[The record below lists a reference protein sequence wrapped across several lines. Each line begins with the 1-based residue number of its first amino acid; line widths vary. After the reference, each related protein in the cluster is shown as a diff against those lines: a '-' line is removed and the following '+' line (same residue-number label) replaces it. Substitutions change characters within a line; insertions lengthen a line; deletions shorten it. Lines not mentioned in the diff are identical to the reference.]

1 MRWIWRLLKSLLA
14 LAVLVAIALPTAIWV
29 ADPTVLRN
37 LVFGQPLDEPASV
50 HLAKPQERVAGA
62 TELGFI
68 PADEPITLAT
78 QSLADAETLATKT
91 RSVALLV
98 WHRGAL
104 RYEKYWPP
112 FGATTR
118 TNPNSMH
125 KTVLALAIGAAVTD
139 GVIPALDSKA
149 SRWLTEWQNDA
160 RRDITVEELLRMH
173 SGIELPR
180 FGTWK
185 ATKLLLGSNLP
196 GAVLSLGYARA
207 PGTYFEY
214 NNASSQLL
222 LILLER
228 ATGQRY
234 ADYLSTRLWQPL
246 GAAEAALWM
255 DREQGMPR
263 GFCCLFASARDWLRV
278 GLLLAADG
286 KVGERQLVAS
296 EWVRAMKTPSATNPN
311 FGMHLWLGS
320 PSQKERK
327 YNDYSVKAF
336 HSEKFLADDIYY
348 IDGFGGQ
355 RVYVIPS
362 RELIVVRTGV
372 SQLDWDDA
380 PLINT
385 IIRAADQGGGTP

>member
-1 MRWIWRLLKSLLA
+1 MRWIWGLLKSLLA
-14 LAVLVAIALPTAIWV
+14 LVVLVAIVLPTVIWI

-37 LVFGQPLDEPASV
+37 LMFGQPLDEPASV
-50 HLAKPQERVAGA
+50 HLAKPQTRVAGA
-62 TELGFI
+62 AQVGDI
-68 PADEPITLAT
+68 PTGESTTLAAKR
-78 QSLADAETLATKT
+78 LAAAEALASKT
-91 RSVALLV
+91 SSVALLV

-112 FGATTR
+112 FDVTTR

-125 KTVLALAIGAAVTD
+125 KAVLALAIGAAVTD
-139 GVIPALDSKA
+139 GVIPSLDSKA
-149 SRWLTEWQNDA
+149 SRWLTEWQGDA
-160 RRDITVEELLRMH
+160 RRDVTVEDLLRMH

-185 ATKLLLGSNLP
+185 ATKLLLGSDLP
-196 GAVLSLGYARA
+196 GAVLSLGYSRA

-222 LILLER
+222 LLLVER

-234 ADYLSTRLWQPL
+234 ADYLASRLWQPL

-255 DREQGMPR
+255 DREGGVPR

-286 KVGERQLVAS
+286 KVGERQLIAS
-296 EWVRAMKTPSATNPN
+296 EWVQAMKTPSSTNPN

-320 PSQKERK
+320 PPTKERK

-355 RVYVIPS
+355 RVYVVPS
-362 RELIVVRTGV
+362 RDLIVVRTGV

-385 IIRAADQGGGTP
+385 IIRAADEGASS

>member
-1 MRWIWRLLKSLLA
+1 MRWMGRLLKALLA
-14 LAVLVAIALPTAIWV
+14 LAVLVAIVVPSAIWI
-29 ADPTVLRN
+29 ADPAVLRN
-37 LVFGQPLDEPASV
+37 LVLGQPLDEPASV
-50 HLAKPQERVAGA
+50 HLAKPQERVVGA
-62 TELGFI
+62 AEHGFI
-68 PADEPITLAT
+68 PTDEPTTLAIK
-78 QSLADAETLATKT
+78 SLTDAETLATKT

-104 RYEKYWPP
+104 RYEKYWSP
-112 FGATTR
+112 FDANTR

-139 GVIPALDSKA
+139 GVIPSLDSKA
-149 SRWLTEWQNDA
+149 SRWLTEWQSDA
-160 RRDITVEELLRMH
+160 RRDITIEDLLRMH

-222 LILLER
+222 LTLLER
-228 ATGQRY
+228 ATGQGY

-263 GFCCLFASARDWLRV
+263 GFCCFFASARDWLRV

-296 EWVRAMKTPSATNPN
+296 EWVQAMKTPSVTNPN

-320 PSQKERK
+320 PSEKERK

-355 RVYVIPS
+355 RVYVVPS

-385 IIRAADQGGGTP
+385 IIRAADQGGRP

>member
-14 LAVLVAIALPTAIWV
+14 LVVLVAIVLPTVIWI

-37 LVFGQPLDEPASV
+37 LMFGQPLDEPASV
-50 HLAKPQERVAGA
+50 HLAKPQTRVAGA
-62 TELGFI
+62 AQVGDI
-68 PADEPITLAT
+68 PTGESTTLAAKR
-78 QSLADAETLATKT
+78 LAAAEALASKT
-91 RSVALLV
+91 SSVALLV

-112 FGATTR
+112 FDATTR

-125 KTVLALAIGAAVTD
+125 KAVLALAIGAAVTD
-139 GVIPALDSKA
+139 GVIPSLDSKA
-149 SRWLTEWQNDA
+149 SRWLTEWQGDA
-160 RRDITVEELLRMH
+160 RRDVTVEDLLRMH

-185 ATKLLLGSNLP
+185 ATKLLLGSDLP
-196 GAVLSLGYARA
+196 GAVLSLGYSRA

-222 LILLER
+222 LLLVER

-234 ADYLSTRLWQPL
+234 ADYLASRLWQPL

-255 DREQGMPR
+255 DREGGVPR
-263 GFCCLFASARDWLRV
+263 GFCCLLASARDWLRV

-286 KVGERQLVAS
+286 KVGERQLITS
-296 EWVRAMKTPSATNPN
+296 EWVQAMKTPSSTNPN

-320 PSQKERK
+320 PPTKERK

-355 RVYVIPS
+355 RVYVVPS
-362 RELIVVRTGV
+362 RDLIVVRTGI

-380 PLINT
+380 PLINM
-385 IIRAADQGGGTP
+385 IIRAADEGVSS

>member
-1 MRWIWRLLKSLLA
+1 MRWIARLLKALLA
-14 LAVLVAIALPTAIWV
+14 LAVLVAIVVPSAIWI
-29 ADPTVLRN
+29 ADPAVLRN
-37 LVFGQPLDEPASV
+37 LVLGQPLDEPASV

-62 TELGFI
+62 ADLGFI
-68 PADEPITLAT
+68 PTDEPTTLAT
-78 QSLADAETLATKT
+78 QSLVEAESLATKT
-91 RSVALLV
+91 SSVALLV

-112 FGATTR
+112 FNASTR

-139 GVIPALDSKA
+139 GVIPALNSKA

-160 RRDITVEELLRMH
+160 RRDITVEDLLRMQ

-196 GAVLSLGYARA
+196 DSGMSLGYARA

-246 GAAEAALWM
+246 GNAEAGLWM

-286 KVGERQLVAS
+286 KVAPKPQ
-296 EWVRAMKTPSATNPN
+296 NP
-311 FGMHLWLGS
+311 
-320 PSQKERK
+320 
-327 YNDYSVKAF
+327 
-336 HSEKFLADDIYY
+336 DI
-348 IDGFGGQ
+348 
-355 RVYVIPS
+355 R
-362 RELIVVRTGV
+362 
-372 SQLDWDDA
+372 
-380 PLINT
+380 
-385 IIRAADQGGGTP
+385 

>member
-1 MRWIWRLLKSLLA
+1 MRWIWRLLKGSLA
-14 LAVLVAIALPTAIWV
+14 LVLLVVILVPTVIWI
-29 ADPTVLRN
+29 ADPAVLRN

-50 HLAKPQERVAGA
+50 HLSKPQARVRGASQVGDIPTGTATTLAAKPLVAA
-62 TELGFI
+62 E
-68 PADEPITLAT
+68 ALA
-78 QSLADAETLATKT
+78 SKT
-91 RSVALLV
+91 STVALLV

-112 FGATTR
+112 FDATTR

-139 GVIPALDSKA
+139 GVIPSRDSKA
-149 SRWLTEWQNDA
+149 SRWLTEWQGDA
-160 RRDITVEELLRMH
+160 RRDVTVEDLLRMH
-173 SGIELPR
+173 SGVELPR

-185 ATKLLLGSNLP
+185 ATKLLLGSDLP
-196 GAVLSLGYARA
+196 GAVLSLGYSRA

-222 LILLER
+222 LLLLER

-234 ADYLSTRLWQPL
+234 ADYLSSRLWQPL
-246 GAAEAALWM
+246 GAAEAGLWM
-255 DREQGMPR
+255 DREGGVPR

-296 EWVRAMKTPSATNPN
+296 EWVQAMKTPSSTNPN
-311 FGMHLWLGS
+311 FGMHLWLSS
-320 PSQKERK
+320 PPGTQRK

-355 RVYVIPS
+355 RVYIVPS

-372 SQLDWDDA
+372 SQLDWDDG

-385 IIRAADQGGGTP
+385 IIRAADEGASS

>member
-1 MRWIWRLLKSLLA
+1 MRWIWRLLKGSLA
-14 LAVLVAIALPTAIWV
+14 LVLLVVIVVPTAIWI

-50 HLAKPQERVAGA
+50 HLSKPQARVRGASQVGDIPTGAATTLAAKPLVAA
-62 TELGFI
+62 E
-68 PADEPITLAT
+68 ALA
-78 QSLADAETLATKT
+78 SKT
-91 RSVALLV
+91 STVALLV

-112 FGATTR
+112 FDATTR

-139 GVIPALDSKA
+139 GVIPSRDSKA
-149 SRWLTEWQNDA
+149 SRWLTEWQGDA
-160 RRDITVEELLRMH
+160 RRDVTVEDLLRMH
-173 SGIELPR
+173 SGVELPR

-185 ATKLLLGSNLP
+185 ATKLLLGSDLP
-196 GAVLSLGYARA
+196 GAVLSLGDSRA

-222 LILLER
+222 LLLLER

-234 ADYLSTRLWQPL
+234 ADYLSSRLWQPL
-246 GAAEAALWM
+246 GAAEAGLWM
-255 DREQGMPR
+255 DREGGVPR

-296 EWVRAMKTPSATNPN
+296 EWVQAMKTPSSTNPN

-320 PSQKERK
+320 PPGTQRK

-355 RVYVIPS
+355 RVYIVPS

-372 SQLDWDDA
+372 SQLDWDDG

-385 IIRAADQGGGTP
+385 IIRAADEGASS

>member
-14 LAVLVAIALPTAIWV
+14 LVVLVAIVLPTVIWI

-37 LVFGQPLDEPASV
+37 LMFGQPLDEPASV
-50 HLAKPQERVAGA
+50 HLAKPQTRVAGA
-62 TELGFI
+62 AQVGDI
-68 PADEPITLAT
+68 PTGESTTLAAKR
-78 QSLADAETLATKT
+78 LAAAEALASKT
-91 RSVALLV
+91 SSVALLV

-112 FGATTR
+112 FDVTTR

-125 KTVLALAIGAAVTD
+125 KAVLALAIGAAVTD
-139 GVIPALDSKA
+139 GVIPSLDSKA
-149 SRWLTEWQNDA
+149 SRWLTEWQGDA
-160 RRDITVEELLRMH
+160 RRDVTVEDLLRMH

-185 ATKLLLGSNLP
+185 ATKLLLGSDLP
-196 GAVLSLGYARA
+196 GAVLSLGYSRA

-222 LILLER
+222 LLLVER

-234 ADYLSTRLWQPL
+234 ADYLASRLWQPL

-255 DREQGMPR
+255 DREGGVPR

-286 KVGERQLVAS
+286 KVGERQLITS
-296 EWVRAMKTPSATNPN
+296 EWVQAMKTPSSTNPN

-320 PSQKERK
+320 PPQKERK

-336 HSEKFLADDIYY
+336 HSEKFLAEDIYY

-355 RVYVIPS
+355 RVYVVPS
-362 RELIVVRTGV
+362 RDLIVVRTGV

-385 IIRAADQGGGTP
+385 IIRAADEGASS

>member
-1 MRWIWRLLKSLLA
+1 MRWIWRLLKGSLA
-14 LAVLVAIALPTAIWV
+14 LVLLVVILVPTVIWI
-29 ADPTVLRN
+29 ADPAVLRN

-50 HLAKPQERVAGA
+50 HLSKPQARVRGASQVGDIPTGTATTLAAKPLVAA
-62 TELGFI
+62 E
-68 PADEPITLAT
+68 ALA
-78 QSLADAETLATKT
+78 SKT
-91 RSVALLV
+91 STVALLV

-112 FGATTR
+112 FDATTR

-139 GVIPALDSKA
+139 GVIPSRDSKA
-149 SRWLTEWQNDA
+149 SRWLTEWQGDA
-160 RRDITVEELLRMH
+160 RRDVTVEDLLRMH
-173 SGIELPR
+173 SGVELPR

-185 ATKLLLGSNLP
+185 ATKLLLGSDLP
-196 GAVLSLGYARA
+196 GAVLSLGYSRA

-222 LILLER
+222 LLLLER

-234 ADYLSTRLWQPL
+234 ADYLSSRLWQPL
-246 GAAEAALWM
+246 GAAEAGLWM
-255 DREQGMPR
+255 DREGGVPR

-296 EWVRAMKTPSATNPN
+296 EWVQAMKTPSSTNPN

-320 PSQKERK
+320 PPGTQRK

-336 HSEKFLADDIYY
+336 HSEKFLADDIYF

-355 RVYVIPS
+355 RVYIVPS

-372 SQLDWDDA
+372 SQLDWDDG

-385 IIRAADQGGGTP
+385 IIRAADEGASS

>member
-14 LAVLVAIALPTAIWV
+14 LVVLVAIVLPTVIWI

-37 LVFGQPLDEPASV
+37 LMFGQPLGEPASV
-50 HLAKPQERVAGA
+50 HLAKPQTRVAGA
-62 TELGFI
+62 AQVGDI
-68 PADEPITLAT
+68 PTGESTTLAAKR
-78 QSLADAETLATKT
+78 LAAAEALASKT
-91 RSVALLV
+91 SSVALLV

-112 FGATTR
+112 FDVTTR

-125 KTVLALAIGAAVTD
+125 KAVLALAIGAAVTD
-139 GVIPALDSKA
+139 GVIPSLDSKA
-149 SRWLTEWQNDA
+149 SRWLTEWQGDA
-160 RRDITVEELLRMH
+160 RRDVTVEDLLRMH

-185 ATKLLLGSNLP
+185 ATKLLLGSDLP
-196 GAVLSLGYARA
+196 GAVLSLGYSRA

-222 LILLER
+222 LLLVER

-234 ADYLSTRLWQPL
+234 ADYLASRLWQPL

-255 DREQGMPR
+255 DREGGVPR

-286 KVGERQLVAS
+286 KVGERQLIAS
-296 EWVRAMKTPSATNPN
+296 EWVQAMKTPSSTNPN

-320 PSQKERK
+320 PPTKERK

-336 HSEKFLADDIYY
+336 HSEKFLAEDIYY

-355 RVYVIPS
+355 RVYVVPS
-362 RELIVVRTGV
+362 RDLIVVRTGV

-385 IIRAADQGGGTP
+385 IIRAADEGASS

>member
-1 MRWIWRLLKSLLA
+1 MRWIWRVLKSLLA
-14 LAVLVAIALPTAIWV
+14 LALLVAFIGPTAIWI
-29 ADPTVLRN
+29 ADPAVLRN
-37 LVFGQPLDEPASV
+37 LAFGQPLDEPASV
-50 HLAKPQERVAGA
+50 HLAQPQARVAGA
-62 TELGFI
+62 LVPSAI
-68 PADEPITLAT
+68 PSDAPTTLA
-78 QSLADAETLATKT
+78 SKRLAEAEQLATKT
-91 RSVALLV
+91 NSVALLV

-112 FGATTR
+112 FDANTR

-139 GVIPALDSKA
+139 GVIPSLDSKA
-149 SRWLTEWQNDA
+149 SRWLTEWQGDA
-160 RRDITVEELLRMH
+160 RRDVTVEDLLRME

-185 ATKLLLGSNLP
+185 ATKLLLGSDLP

-214 NNASSQLL
+214 SNANSQLL
-222 LILLER
+222 LLLLER
-228 ATGQRY
+228 ATGQSY
-234 ADYLSTRLWQPL
+234 EDYLSARVWQPL
-246 GAAEAALWM
+246 GAADAGLWM
-255 DREQGMPR
+255 DREGGVPR
-263 GFCCLFASARDWLRV
+263 GFCCLFASTRDWLRV
-278 GLLLAADG
+278 GLLLATDG
-286 KVGERQLVAS
+286 KVGERQLIS
-296 EWVRAMKTPSATNPN
+296 SDWVQAMKTPSDTNPN

-320 PSQKERK
+320 PPQRERK

-336 HSEKFLADDIYY
+336 HSAKFLAEDIYY

-355 RVYVIPS
+355 RVYVVPS

-385 IIRAADQGGGTP
+385 IIRAADEGVSL

>member
-1 MRWIWRLLKSLLA
+1 MRWIWGLLKSLLA
-14 LAVLVAIALPTAIWV
+14 LVVLVAIVLPTVIWI

-37 LVFGQPLDEPASV
+37 LMFGQPLDEPASV
-50 HLAKPQERVAGA
+50 HLAKPQTRVAGA
-62 TELGFI
+62 AQVGDI
-68 PADEPITLAT
+68 PTGESTTLAAKR
-78 QSLADAETLATKT
+78 LAAAEALASKT
-91 RSVALLV
+91 SSVALLV

-112 FGATTR
+112 FDVTTR

-125 KTVLALAIGAAVTD
+125 KAVLALAIGAAVTD
-139 GVIPALDSKA
+139 GVIPSLDSKA
-149 SRWLTEWQNDA
+149 SRWLTEWQGDA
-160 RRDITVEELLRMH
+160 RRDVTVEDLLRMH

-185 ATKLLLGSNLP
+185 ATKLLLGSDLP
-196 GAVLSLGYARA
+196 GAVLSLGYSRA

-222 LILLER
+222 LLLVER

-234 ADYLSTRLWQPL
+234 ADYLASRLWQPL

-255 DREQGMPR
+255 DREGGVPR

-286 KVGERQLVAS
+286 KVGERQLIAS
-296 EWVRAMKTPSATNPN
+296 EWVQAMKTPSSTNPN

-320 PSQKERK
+320 PPQKERK

-336 HSEKFLADDIYY
+336 HSEKFLAEDIYY

-355 RVYVIPS
+355 RVYVVPS
-362 RELIVVRTGV
+362 RDLIVVRTGV

-380 PLINT
+380 PLINM
-385 IIRAADQGGGTP
+385 IIRAADEGVSS

>member
-1 MRWIWRLLKSLLA
+1 MRWIWGLLKSLLA
-14 LAVLVAIALPTAIWV
+14 LVVLVAIVLPTVIWI

-37 LVFGQPLDEPASV
+37 LMFGQPLDEPASV
-50 HLAKPQERVAGA
+50 HLAKPQTRVAGA
-62 TELGFI
+62 AQVGDI
-68 PADEPITLAT
+68 PTGESTTLAAKR
-78 QSLADAETLATKT
+78 LAAAEALASKT
-91 RSVALLV
+91 SSVALLV

-112 FGATTR
+112 FDVTTR

-125 KTVLALAIGAAVTD
+125 KAVLALAIGAAVTD
-139 GVIPALDSKA
+139 GVIPSLDSKA
-149 SRWLTEWQNDA
+149 SRWLTEWQGDA
-160 RRDITVEELLRMH
+160 RRDVTVEDLLRMH

-185 ATKLLLGSNLP
+185 ATKLLLGSDLP
-196 GAVLSLGYARA
+196 GAVLSLGYSRA

-222 LILLER
+222 LLLVER

-234 ADYLSTRLWQPL
+234 ADYLASRLWQPL

-255 DREQGMPR
+255 DREGGVPR

-286 KVGERQLVAS
+286 KVGERQLIAS
-296 EWVRAMKTPSATNPN
+296 EWVQAMKTPSSTNPN

-320 PSQKERK
+320 PPQKERK

-336 HSEKFLADDIYY
+336 HSEKFLAEDIYY

-355 RVYVIPS
+355 RVYVVPS
-362 RELIVVRTGV
+362 RDLIVVRTGV

-385 IIRAADQGGGTP
+385 IIRAADEGASS

>member
-1 MRWIWRLLKSLLA
+1 MRWIWGLLKSLLA
-14 LAVLVAIALPTAIWV
+14 LVVLVAIVLPTVIWI

-37 LVFGQPLDEPASV
+37 LMFGQPLDEPASV
-50 HLAKPQERVAGA
+50 HLAKPQTRVAGA
-62 TELGFI
+62 AQVGDI
-68 PADEPITLAT
+68 PTGESTTLAAKR
-78 QSLADAETLATKT
+78 LAAAEALASKT
-91 RSVALLV
+91 SSVALLV

-112 FGATTR
+112 FDVTTR

-125 KTVLALAIGAAVTD
+125 KAVLALAIGAAVTD
-139 GVIPALDSKA
+139 GVIPSLDSKA
-149 SRWLTEWQNDA
+149 SRWLTEWQGDA
-160 RRDITVEELLRMH
+160 RRDVTVEDLLRMH

-185 ATKLLLGSNLP
+185 ATKLLLGSDLP
-196 GAVLSLGYARA
+196 GAVLSLGYSRA

-222 LILLER
+222 LLLVER

-234 ADYLSTRLWQPL
+234 ADYLASRLWQPL

-255 DREQGMPR
+255 DREGGVPR

-286 KVGERQLVAS
+286 KVGERQLIAS
-296 EWVRAMKTPSATNPN
+296 EWVQAMKTPSSTNPN

-320 PSQKERK
+320 PPQKERK

-355 RVYVIPS
+355 RVYVVPS
-362 RELIVVRTGV
+362 RDLIVVRTGV

-385 IIRAADQGGGTP
+385 IIRAADEGASS

>member
-1 MRWIWRLLKSLLA
+1 MRWIWRLLKGTLA
-14 LAVLVAIALPTAIWV
+14 LALLVAIVLPTTIWI
-29 ADPTVLRN
+29 ADPSVLRN
-37 LVFGQPLDEPASV
+37 LVFGQPLDEPTRVYLSQ
-50 HLAKPQERVAGA
+50 PQARVMGA
-62 TELGFI
+62 RQVTDI
-68 PADEPITLAT
+68 PTAAPTTLAA
-78 QSLADAETLATKT
+78 QPLAAAEALATKT
-91 RSVALLV
+91 SSVALLV

-112 FGATTR
+112 FDATTR

-139 GVIPALDSKA
+139 GVIPSLNSQA
-149 SRWLTEWQNDA
+149 SRWLTEWQGDA
-160 RRDITVEELLRMH
+160 RRDVTVEDLLRMQ

-185 ATKLLLGSNLP
+185 ATRLLLGSDLP
-196 GAVLSLGYARA
+196 GAVLSLGYSRA

-222 LILLER
+222 LMLLER

-234 ADYLSTRLWQPL
+234 ADYLASRLWQPL
-246 GAAEAALWM
+246 GAAEAGLWM
-255 DREQGMPR
+255 DREGGTPR

-278 GLLLAADG
+278 GLLLEADG
-286 KVGERQLVAS
+286 RVGERQLVAS
-296 EWVRAMKTPSATNPN
+296 EWVVAMKTPSPTNPN

-320 PSQKERK
+320 PAQKERK

-336 HSEKFLADDIYY
+336 HSERFLADDIYY

-355 RVYVIPS
+355 RVYVVPS
-362 RELIVVRTGV
+362 RDLIVVRTGV
-372 SQLDWDDA
+372 SRLDWDDA
-380 PLINT
+380 PLINL
-385 IIRAADQGGGTP
+385 IIHAADEGASS

>member
-1 MRWIWRLLKSLLA
+1 MRWIWGLLKSLLA
-14 LAVLVAIALPTAIWV
+14 LVVLVAIVLPTVIWI

-37 LVFGQPLDEPASV
+37 LMFGQPLDEPASV
-50 HLAKPQERVAGA
+50 HLAKPQTRVAGA
-62 TELGFI
+62 AQVGDI
-68 PADEPITLAT
+68 PTGESTTLAAKR
-78 QSLADAETLATKT
+78 LAAAEALASKT
-91 RSVALLV
+91 SSVALLV

-112 FGATTR
+112 FDVTTR

-125 KTVLALAIGAAVTD
+125 KAVLALAIGAAVTD
-139 GVIPALDSKA
+139 GVIPSLDSKA
-149 SRWLTEWQNDA
+149 SRWLTEWQGDA
-160 RRDITVEELLRMH
+160 RRDVTVEDLLRMH

-185 ATKLLLGSNLP
+185 ATKLLLGSDLP
-196 GAVLSLGYARA
+196 GAVLSLGYSRA

-222 LILLER
+222 LLLVER

-234 ADYLSTRLWQPL
+234 ADYLASRLWQPL

-255 DREQGMPR
+255 DREGGVPR

-286 KVGERQLVAS
+286 KVGERQLIAS
-296 EWVRAMKTPSATNPN
+296 EWVQAMKTPSSTNPN

-320 PSQKERK
+320 PPTKERK

-336 HSEKFLADDIYY
+336 HSEKFLAEDIYY

-355 RVYVIPS
+355 RVYVVPS
-362 RELIVVRTGV
+362 RDLIVVRTGV

-380 PLINT
+380 PLINM
-385 IIRAADQGGGTP
+385 IIRAADEGVSS

>member
-1 MRWIWRLLKSLLA
+1 MRWIWRLLKGSLA
-14 LAVLVAIALPTAIWV
+14 LVLLVVIVVPTAIWI

-50 HLAKPQERVAGA
+50 HLSKPQARVRGASQVGDIPTGTATTLAAKPLVAA
-62 TELGFI
+62 E
-68 PADEPITLAT
+68 ALA
-78 QSLADAETLATKT
+78 SKT
-91 RSVALLV
+91 STVALLV

-112 FGATTR
+112 FDATTR

-139 GVIPALDSKA
+139 GVIPSRDSKA
-149 SRWLTEWQNDA
+149 SRWLTEWQGDA
-160 RRDITVEELLRMH
+160 RRDVTVEDLLRMH
-173 SGIELPR
+173 SGVELPR

-185 ATKLLLGSNLP
+185 ATKLLLGSDLP
-196 GAVLSLGYARA
+196 GAVLSLGYSRA

-222 LILLER
+222 LLLLER

-234 ADYLSTRLWQPL
+234 ADYLSSRLWQPL
-246 GAAEAALWM
+246 GAAEAGLWM
-255 DREQGMPR
+255 DREGGVPR

-296 EWVRAMKTPSATNPN
+296 EWVQAMKTPSSTNPN

-320 PSQKERK
+320 PPGTQRK

-355 RVYVIPS
+355 RVYIVPS

-372 SQLDWDDA
+372 SQLDWDDR

-385 IIRAADQGGGTP
+385 IIRAADEGASS

>member
-1 MRWIWRLLKSLLA
+1 MRWIWRSLKGSLA
-14 LAVLVAIALPTAIWV
+14 LVLLVVILVPTVIWI
-29 ADPTVLRN
+29 ADPAVLRN

-50 HLAKPQERVAGA
+50 HLSKPQARVRGASQVGDIPTGTATTLAAKPLVAA
-62 TELGFI
+62 E
-68 PADEPITLAT
+68 ALA
-78 QSLADAETLATKT
+78 SKT
-91 RSVALLV
+91 STVALLV

-112 FGATTR
+112 FDATTR

-139 GVIPALDSKA
+139 GVIPSRDSKA
-149 SRWLTEWQNDA
+149 SRWLTEWQGDA
-160 RRDITVEELLRMH
+160 RRDVTVEDLLRMH
-173 SGIELPR
+173 SGVELPR

-185 ATKLLLGSNLP
+185 ATKLLLGSDLP
-196 GAVLSLGYARA
+196 GAVLSLGYSRA

-222 LILLER
+222 LLLLER

-234 ADYLSTRLWQPL
+234 ADYLSSRLWQPL
-246 GAAEAALWM
+246 GAAEAGLWM
-255 DREQGMPR
+255 DREGGVPR

-296 EWVRAMKTPSATNPN
+296 EWVQAMKTPSSTNPN

-320 PSQKERK
+320 PPGTQRK

-355 RVYVIPS
+355 RVYIVPS

-372 SQLDWDDA
+372 SQLDWDDG

-385 IIRAADQGGGTP
+385 IIRAADEGASS

>member
-1 MRWIWRLLKSLLA
+1 MMRWVWRLLKSLL
-14 LAVLVAIALPTAIWV
+14 VLILLIAIIVPTTIWI

-37 LVFGQPLDEPASV
+37 LAFGQPLDEPASV
-50 HLAKPQERVAGA
+50 HLAQPQATVAGA
-62 TELGFI
+62 SVLSDIASDSPT
-68 PADEPITLAT
+68 TLAPK
-78 QSLADAETLATKT
+78 QLADAEQLASK
-91 RSVALLV
+91 SASIALLV

-112 FGATTR
+112 FDAKTR

-125 KTVLALAIGAAVTD
+125 KAVLALAIGAAVTD
-139 GVIPALDSKA
+139 GVIPSLDSKA
-149 SRWLTEWQNDA
+149 SRWLTEWQDDA
-160 RRDITVEELLRMH
+160 RRDVTVEDLLRME

-196 GAVLSLGYARA
+196 GAVLSLSYARA
-207 PGTYFEY
+207 PKTYFEY
-214 NNASSQLL
+214 SNANSQLL
-222 LILLER
+222 LLLLER
-228 ATGQRY
+228 ATGQPY
-234 ADYLSTRLWQPL
+234 ESYLSRRLWQPL

-255 DREQGMPR
+255 DRKDGVPR
-263 GFCCLFASARDWLRV
+263 GFCCFFASARDWLRV

-286 KVGERQLVAS
+286 KVGERQLISS

-320 PSQKERK
+320 PPQTERK

-355 RVYVIPS
+355 RVYIVPS

-385 IIRAADQGGGTP
+385 IIRAADEGVSS

>member
-1 MRWIWRLLKSLLA
+1 MRWIWRLLKGSLA
-14 LAVLVAIALPTAIWV
+14 LVLLVVTLVPTVIWI
-29 ADPTVLRN
+29 ADPAVLRN

-50 HLAKPQERVAGA
+50 HLSKPQARVRGASQVGDIPTGTATTLAAKPLVAA
-62 TELGFI
+62 E
-68 PADEPITLAT
+68 ALA
-78 QSLADAETLATKT
+78 SKT
-91 RSVALLV
+91 STVALLV

-112 FGATTR
+112 FDATTR

-139 GVIPALDSKA
+139 GVIPSRDSKA
-149 SRWLTEWQNDA
+149 SRWLTEWQGDA
-160 RRDITVEELLRMH
+160 RRDVTVEDLLRMH
-173 SGIELPR
+173 SGVELPR

-185 ATKLLLGSNLP
+185 ATKLLLGSDLP
-196 GAVLSLGYARA
+196 GAVLSLGYSRA

-222 LILLER
+222 LLLLER

-234 ADYLSTRLWQPL
+234 ADYLSSRLWQPL
-246 GAAEAALWM
+246 GAAEAGLWM
-255 DREQGMPR
+255 DREGGVPR

-296 EWVRAMKTPSATNPN
+296 EWVQAMKTPSSTNPN

-320 PSQKERK
+320 PPGTQRK

-355 RVYVIPS
+355 RVYIVPS

-372 SQLDWDDA
+372 SQLDWDDG

-385 IIRAADQGGGTP
+385 IIRAADEGASS

>member
-1 MRWIWRLLKSLLA
+1 MRWIWRLLKGSLA
-14 LAVLVAIALPTAIWV
+14 LVLLVVILVPTVIWI
-29 ADPTVLRN
+29 ADPAVLRN

-50 HLAKPQERVAGA
+50 HLSKPQARVRGASQVGDIPTGAATTLAAKPLVAA
-62 TELGFI
+62 E
-68 PADEPITLAT
+68 ALA
-78 QSLADAETLATKT
+78 SKT
-91 RSVALLV
+91 STVALLV

-112 FGATTR
+112 FDATTR

-139 GVIPALDSKA
+139 GVIPSRDSKA
-149 SRWLTEWQNDA
+149 SRWLTEWQGDA
-160 RRDITVEELLRMH
+160 RRDVTVEDLLRMH
-173 SGIELPR
+173 SGVELPR

-185 ATKLLLGSNLP
+185 ATKLLLGSDLP
-196 GAVLSLGYARA
+196 GAVLSLGYSRA

-222 LILLER
+222 LLLLER

-234 ADYLSTRLWQPL
+234 ADYLSSRLWQPL
-246 GAAEAALWM
+246 GAAEAGLWM
-255 DREQGMPR
+255 DREGGVPR

-296 EWVRAMKTPSATNPN
+296 EWVQAMKTPSSTNPN
-311 FGMHLWLGS
+311 FGMHLWLSS
-320 PSQKERK
+320 PRGTQRK

-355 RVYVIPS
+355 RVYIVPS

-372 SQLDWDDA
+372 SQLDWDDG

-385 IIRAADQGGGTP
+385 IIRAADEGASS

>member
-14 LAVLVAIALPTAIWV
+14 LVVLVAIVLPTVIWI

-37 LVFGQPLDEPASV
+37 LMFGQPLDEPASV
-50 HLAKPQERVAGA
+50 HLAKPQARVAGA
-62 TELGFI
+62 AQVGDI
-68 PADEPITLAT
+68 PTGESTTLAAKR
-78 QSLADAETLATKT
+78 LAAAEALASKT
-91 RSVALLV
+91 SSVALLV

-112 FGATTR
+112 FDATTR

-139 GVIPALDSKA
+139 GVIPSLDSKA
-149 SRWLTEWQNDA
+149 SRWLTEWQGDA
-160 RRDITVEELLRMH
+160 RRDVTVEDLLRMH

-185 ATKLLLGSNLP
+185 ATKLLLGSDLP
-196 GAVLSLGYARA
+196 GAVLSLGYSRA

-222 LILLER
+222 LLLVER

-234 ADYLSTRLWQPL
+234 ADYLASRLWQPL
-246 GAAEAALWM
+246 RAAEAALWM
-255 DREQGMPR
+255 DREGGVPR

-286 KVGERQLVAS
+286 KVGERQLIAS
-296 EWVRAMKTPSATNPN
+296 EWVQAMKTPSSTNPN

-320 PSQKERK
+320 PPQKERK

-355 RVYVIPS
+355 RVYVVPS
-362 RELIVVRTGV
+362 RDLIVVRTGV

-380 PLINT
+380 PLINM
-385 IIRAADQGGGTP
+385 IIRAADEGVSS

>member
-1 MRWIWRLLKSLLA
+1 MRWIWGLLKSLLA
-14 LAVLVAIALPTAIWV
+14 LVVLVAIVLPTVIWI

-37 LVFGQPLDEPASV
+37 LMFGQPLDEPASV
-50 HLAKPQERVAGA
+50 HLAKPQTRVAGA
-62 TELGFI
+62 AQVGDI
-68 PADEPITLAT
+68 PTGESTTLAAKR
-78 QSLADAETLATKT
+78 LAAAEALASKT
-91 RSVALLV
+91 SSVALLV

-112 FGATTR
+112 FDVTTR

-139 GVIPALDSKA
+139 GVIPSLDSKA
-149 SRWLTEWQNDA
+149 SRWLTEWQGDA
-160 RRDITVEELLRMH
+160 RRDVTVEDLLRMH

-185 ATKLLLGSNLP
+185 ATKLLLGSDLP
-196 GAVLSLGYARA
+196 GAVLSLGYSRA

-222 LILLER
+222 LLLVER

-234 ADYLSTRLWQPL
+234 ADYLASRLWQPL

-255 DREQGMPR
+255 DREGGVPR

-286 KVGERQLVAS
+286 KVGERQLITS
-296 EWVRAMKTPSATNPN
+296 EWVQAMKTPSSTNPN

-320 PSQKERK
+320 PPTKERK

-355 RVYVIPS
+355 RVYVVPS
-362 RELIVVRTGV
+362 RDLIVVRTGV

-380 PLINT
+380 PLINM
-385 IIRAADQGGGTP
+385 IIRAADEGVSS

>member
-1 MRWIWRLLKSLLA
+1 MRWIWGLLKSLLA
-14 LAVLVAIALPTAIWV
+14 LVVLVAIVLPTVIWI

-37 LVFGQPLDEPASV
+37 LMFGQPLDEPASV
-50 HLAKPQERVAGA
+50 HLAKPQTRVAGA
-62 TELGFI
+62 AQVGDI
-68 PADEPITLAT
+68 PTGESTTLAAKR
-78 QSLADAETLATKT
+78 LAAAEALASKT
-91 RSVALLV
+91 SSVALLV

-112 FGATTR
+112 FDATTR

-125 KTVLALAIGAAVTD
+125 KAVLALAIGAAVTD
-139 GVIPALDSKA
+139 GVIPSLDSKA
-149 SRWLTEWQNDA
+149 SRWLTEWQGDA
-160 RRDITVEELLRMH
+160 RRDVTVEDLLRMH

-185 ATKLLLGSNLP
+185 ATKLLLGSDLP
-196 GAVLSLGYARA
+196 GAVLSLGYSRA

-222 LILLER
+222 LLLVER

-234 ADYLSTRLWQPL
+234 ADYLASRLWQPL

-255 DREQGMPR
+255 DREGGVPR

-286 KVGERQLVAS
+286 KVGERQLIAS
-296 EWVRAMKTPSATNPN
+296 EWVQAMKTPSSTNPN

-320 PSQKERK
+320 PPTKERK

-336 HSEKFLADDIYY
+336 HSEKFLAEDIYY

-355 RVYVIPS
+355 RVYVVPS
-362 RELIVVRTGV
+362 RDLIVVRTGV

-385 IIRAADQGGGTP
+385 IIRAADEGASS

>member
-1 MRWIWRLLKSLLA
+1 MRWIWRLLKGSLA
-14 LAVLVAIALPTAIWV
+14 LVLLVVILVPTVIWI
-29 ADPTVLRN
+29 ADPAVLRN

-50 HLAKPQERVAGA
+50 HLSKPQARVRGASQVGDIPTGAATTLAAKPLVAA
-62 TELGFI
+62 E
-68 PADEPITLAT
+68 ALA
-78 QSLADAETLATKT
+78 SKT
-91 RSVALLV
+91 STVALLV

-112 FGATTR
+112 FDATTR

-125 KTVLALAIGAAVTD
+125 KTVLALAIGSAVTD
-139 GVIPALDSKA
+139 GVIPSRDSKA
-149 SRWLTEWQNDA
+149 SRWLTEWQGDA
-160 RRDITVEELLRMH
+160 RRDVTVEDLLRMH
-173 SGIELPR
+173 SGVELPR

-185 ATKLLLGSNLP
+185 ATKLLLGSDLP
-196 GAVLSLGYARA
+196 GAVLSLGYSRA

-222 LILLER
+222 LLLLER

-234 ADYLSTRLWQPL
+234 ADYLSSRLWQPL
-246 GAAEAALWM
+246 GAAEAGLWM
-255 DREQGMPR
+255 DREGGVPR

-296 EWVRAMKTPSATNPN
+296 EWVQAMKTPSSTNPN
-311 FGMHLWLGS
+311 FGMHLWLSS
-320 PSQKERK
+320 PRGTQRK

-355 RVYVIPS
+355 RVYIVPS

-372 SQLDWDDA
+372 SQLDWDDG

-385 IIRAADQGGGTP
+385 IIRAADEGASS

>member
-1 MRWIWRLLKSLLA
+1 MRWIWRLLKGSLA
-14 LAVLVAIALPTAIWV
+14 LVLLVVILVPTVIWI
-29 ADPTVLRN
+29 ADPAVLRN

-50 HLAKPQERVAGA
+50 HLSKPQARVRGASQVGDIPTGTATTLAAKPLVAA
-62 TELGFI
+62 E
-68 PADEPITLAT
+68 ALA
-78 QSLADAETLATKT
+78 SKT
-91 RSVALLV
+91 STVALLV

-112 FGATTR
+112 FDATTR

-139 GVIPALDSKA
+139 GVIPSRDSKA
-149 SRWLTEWQNDA
+149 SRWLTEWQGDA
-160 RRDITVEELLRMH
+160 RRDVTVEDLLRMH
-173 SGIELPR
+173 SGVELPR

-185 ATKLLLGSNLP
+185 ATKLLLGSDLP
-196 GAVLSLGYARA
+196 GAVLSLGYSRA

-222 LILLER
+222 LLLLER

-234 ADYLSTRLWQPL
+234 ADYLSSRLWQPL
-246 GAAEAALWM
+246 GAAEAGLWM
-255 DREQGMPR
+255 DREGGVPR

-296 EWVRAMKTPSATNPN
+296 EWVQAMKTPSSTNPN

-320 PSQKERK
+320 PPGTQRK

-355 RVYVIPS
+355 RVYIVPS

-372 SQLDWDDA
+372 SQLDWDDG

-385 IIRAADQGGGTP
+385 IIRAADEGASS

>member
-1 MRWIWRLLKSLLA
+1 MRWIWGLLKSLLA
-14 LAVLVAIALPTAIWV
+14 LVVLVAIVLPTVIWI

-37 LVFGQPLDEPASV
+37 LMFGQPLDEPASV
-50 HLAKPQERVAGA
+50 HLAKPQTRVAGA
-62 TELGFI
+62 AQVGDI
-68 PADEPITLAT
+68 PTGESTTLAAKR
-78 QSLADAETLATKT
+78 LAAAEALASKT
-91 RSVALLV
+91 SSVALLV

-112 FGATTR
+112 FDVTTR

-125 KTVLALAIGAAVTD
+125 KAVLALAIGAAVTD
-139 GVIPALDSKA
+139 GVIPSLDSKA
-149 SRWLTEWQNDA
+149 SRWLTEWQGDA
-160 RRDITVEELLRMH
+160 RRDVTVEDLLRMH

-185 ATKLLLGSNLP
+185 ATKLLLGSDLP
-196 GAVLSLGYARA
+196 GAVLSLGYSRA

-222 LILLER
+222 LLLVER

-234 ADYLSTRLWQPL
+234 ADYLASRLWQPL

-255 DREQGMPR
+255 DREGGVPR

-286 KVGERQLVAS
+286 KVGERQLIAS
-296 EWVRAMKTPSATNPN
+296 EWVQAMKTPSSTNPN

-320 PSQKERK
+320 PPTKERK

-336 HSEKFLADDIYY
+336 HSEKFLAEDIYY

-355 RVYVIPS
+355 RVYVVPS
-362 RELIVVRTGV
+362 RDLIVVRTGV

-385 IIRAADQGGGTP
+385 IIRAADEGASS

>member
-1 MRWIWRLLKSLLA
+1 MRWIWGLLKSLLA
-14 LAVLVAIALPTAIWV
+14 LVVLVAIVLPTVIWI

-37 LVFGQPLDEPASV
+37 LMFGQPLDEPASV
-50 HLAKPQERVAGA
+50 HLAKPQTRVAGA
-62 TELGFI
+62 AQVGDI
-68 PADEPITLAT
+68 PTGESTTLAAKR
-78 QSLADAETLATKT
+78 LAAAEALASKT
-91 RSVALLV
+91 SSVALLV

-112 FGATTR
+112 FDVTTR

-125 KTVLALAIGAAVTD
+125 KAVLALAIGAAVTD
-139 GVIPALDSKA
+139 GVIPSLDSKA
-149 SRWLTEWQNDA
+149 SRWLTEWQGDA
-160 RRDITVEELLRMH
+160 RRDVTVEDLLRMH

-185 ATKLLLGSNLP
+185 ATKLLLGSDLP
-196 GAVLSLGYARA
+196 GAVLSLGYSRA

-222 LILLER
+222 LLLVER

-234 ADYLSTRLWQPL
+234 ADYLASRLWQPL
-246 GAAEAALWM
+246 RAAEAALWM
-255 DREQGMPR
+255 DREGGVPR
-263 GFCCLFASARDWLRV
+263 GFCCLLASARDWLRV

-286 KVGERQLVAS
+286 KVGERQLIAS
-296 EWVRAMKTPSATNPN
+296 EWVQAMKTPSSTNPN

-320 PSQKERK
+320 PPTKERK

-336 HSEKFLADDIYY
+336 HSEKFLAEDIYY

-355 RVYVIPS
+355 RVYVVPS
-362 RELIVVRTGV
+362 RDLIVVRTGV

-380 PLINT
+380 PLINM
-385 IIRAADQGGGTP
+385 IIRAADEGVSS

>member
-1 MRWIWRLLKSLLA
+1 MHWIWRLLKSLLA
-14 LAVLVAIALPTAIWV
+14 LALLVAFIVPTVIWI
-29 ADPTVLRN
+29 ADPAVLRN
-37 LVFGQPLDEPASV
+37 LAFGQPLDEPASV
-50 HLAKPQERVAGA
+50 HLAQPQARVAGA
-62 TELGFI
+62 LVPSAI
-68 PADEPITLAT
+68 PSEAQTTLA
-78 QSLADAETLATKT
+78 SKRLAEAEQLATKT
-91 RSVALLV
+91 NSVALLV

-112 FGATTR
+112 FDASTR

-139 GVIPALDSKA
+139 GVIPSLDSKA
-149 SRWLTEWQNDA
+149 SRWLTEWQGDA
-160 RRDITVEELLRMH
+160 RREVTVEDLLRME

-185 ATKLLLGSNLP
+185 ATKLLLGSDLP
-196 GAVLSLGYARA
+196 GAVLSLGYLRAR
-207 PGTYFEY
+207 GTYFEY

-222 LILLER
+222 LLLLER
-228 ATGQRY
+228 ATGQSY
-234 ADYLSTRLWQPL
+234 EDYLSERVWRPL
-246 GAAEAALWM
+246 GAADAAFWM
-255 DREQGMPR
+255 DRDGGMPR

-286 KVGERQLVAS
+286 KVGERQLIS
-296 EWVRAMKTPSATNPN
+296 SDWVRAMKTPSDTNPN

-320 PSQKERK
+320 PPQRERK

-336 HSEKFLADDIYY
+336 HSANFLAEDIYY

-355 RVYVIPS
+355 RVYLVPS
-362 RELIVVRTGV
+362 RDLVVVRTGV

-385 IIRAADQGGGTP
+385 IIRAADEGVSS

>member
-1 MRWIWRLLKSLLA
+1 MRWIWRLLKGLLA
-14 LAVLVAIALPTAIWV
+14 LVVLVAIVVPTAIWI

-50 HLAKPQERVAGA
+50 HLAKPQVRVSGA
-62 TELGFI
+62 TQVGDI
-68 PADEPITLAT
+68 PTGESTTLAAKR
-78 QSLADAETLATKT
+78 LAEAEALASKT
-91 RSVALLV
+91 SSVALLV

-112 FGATTR
+112 FDASTR

-139 GVIPALDSKA
+139 GVIPSLDSKA
-149 SRWLTEWQNDA
+149 SRWLTEWQDDA
-160 RRDITVEELLRMH
+160 RRDVTVEDLLRMH

-185 ATKLLLGSNLP
+185 ATKLLLGSDLP
-196 GAVLSLGYARA
+196 GAVLSLGYSRK
-207 PGTYFEY
+207 PGAYFEY

-222 LILLER
+222 LLLLER
-228 ATGQRY
+228 ATGQHY
-234 ADYLSTRLWQPL
+234 ADYLASRLWQPL

-255 DREQGMPR
+255 DREGGVPR

-278 GLLLAADG
+278 GRLLAADG
-286 KVGERQLVAS
+286 KVGERQLVSS
-296 EWVRAMKTPSATNPN
+296 EWVRAMKTPSSTNPN

-320 PSQKERK
+320 PPGTQRK

-355 RVYVIPS
+355 RVYVVPS
-362 RELIVVRTGV
+362 RDLIVVRTGV

-385 IIRAADQGGGTP
+385 IIRAADEGASP

>member
-1 MRWIWRLLKSLLA
+1 MRWIWGLLKSLLA
-14 LAVLVAIALPTAIWV
+14 LVVLVAIVLPTVIWI

-37 LVFGQPLDEPASV
+37 LMFGQPLDEPASV
-50 HLAKPQERVAGA
+50 HLAKPQTRVAGA
-62 TELGFI
+62 AQVGDI
-68 PADEPITLAT
+68 PTGESTTLAAKR
-78 QSLADAETLATKT
+78 LAAAEALASKT
-91 RSVALLV
+91 SSVALLV

-112 FGATTR
+112 FYATTR

-139 GVIPALDSKA
+139 GVIPSLDSKA
-149 SRWLTEWQNDA
+149 SRWLTEWQGDA
-160 RRDITVEELLRMH
+160 RRDVTVEDLLRMH

-185 ATKLLLGSNLP
+185 ATKLLLGSDLP
-196 GAVLSLGYARA
+196 GAVLSLGYSRA

-222 LILLER
+222 LLLVER

-234 ADYLSTRLWQPL
+234 ADYLASRLWQPL

-255 DREQGMPR
+255 DREGGVPR

-286 KVGERQLVAS
+286 KVGERQLIAS
-296 EWVRAMKTPSATNPN
+296 EWVQAMKTPSSTNPN

-320 PSQKERK
+320 PPTKERK

-336 HSEKFLADDIYY
+336 HSEKFLAEDIYY

-355 RVYVIPS
+355 RVYVVPS
-362 RELIVVRTGV
+362 RDLIVVRTGV

-385 IIRAADQGGGTP
+385 IIRAADEGASS

>member
-1 MRWIWRLLKSLLA
+1 MRWIWRLVKGTLA
-14 LAVLVAIALPTAIWV
+14 LVLLVAIILPTTIWI

-37 LVFGQPLDEPASV
+37 LVFGQPLDQPASV
-50 HLAKPQERVAGA
+50 HLSKPQARVMGALQGDDIPTAEATTLAAKP
-62 TELGFI
+62 
-68 PADEPITLAT
+68 LAAAEA
-78 QSLADAETLATKT
+78 LASKT
-91 RSVALLV
+91 SSVALLV

-104 RYEKYWPP
+104 RYEKYWSP
-112 FGATTR
+112 FDAATR

-139 GVIPALDSKA
+139 GVIPSMDSKA
-149 SRWLTEWQNDA
+149 SRWLTEWQGDA
-160 RRDITVEELLRMH
+160 RRDITVEDLLRME

-185 ATKLLLGSNLP
+185 ATKLLLGSDLP
-196 GAVLSLGYARA
+196 GAVLSLGYSRA
-207 PGTYFEY
+207 PATYFEY

-234 ADYLSTRLWQPL
+234 ADYLAARLWQPL
-246 GAAEAALWM
+246 GAAEAGLWM
-255 DREQGMPR
+255 DREGGMPR

-286 KVGERQLVAS
+286 RVGERQLVAR
-296 EWVRAMKTPSATNPN
+296 EWVMAMKTPSSTNPN

-320 PSQKERK
+320 PPSTQRK

-355 RVYVIPS
+355 RVYVVPS
-362 RELIVVRTGV
+362 RDLIVVRTGV
-372 SQLDWDDA
+372 SRLDWDDA

-385 IIRAADQGGGTP
+385 IIRAADEGASS

>member
-1 MRWIWRLLKSLLA
+1 MRWIWRLLKGSLA
-14 LAVLVAIALPTAIWV
+14 LVLLVVILVPTVIWI
-29 ADPTVLRN
+29 ADPAVLRN
-37 LVFGQPLDEPASV
+37 LVFGQPLDEPVSV
-50 HLAKPQERVAGA
+50 HLSKPQARVRGASQVGDIPTGTATTLAAKPLVAA
-62 TELGFI
+62 E
-68 PADEPITLAT
+68 ALA
-78 QSLADAETLATKT
+78 SKT
-91 RSVALLV
+91 STVALLV

-112 FGATTR
+112 FDATTR

-139 GVIPALDSKA
+139 GVIPSRDSKA
-149 SRWLTEWQNDA
+149 SRWLTEWQGDA
-160 RRDITVEELLRMH
+160 RRDVTVEDLLRMH
-173 SGIELPR
+173 SGVELPR

-185 ATKLLLGSNLP
+185 ATKLLLGSDLP
-196 GAVLSLGYARA
+196 GAVLSLGYSRA

-222 LILLER
+222 LLLLER

-234 ADYLSTRLWQPL
+234 ADYLSSRLWQPL
-246 GAAEAALWM
+246 GAAEAGLWM
-255 DREQGMPR
+255 DREGGVPR

-296 EWVRAMKTPSATNPN
+296 EWVQAMKTPSSTNPN
-311 FGMHLWLGS
+311 FGMHLWLSS
-320 PSQKERK
+320 PRGTQRK

-355 RVYVIPS
+355 RVYIVPS

-372 SQLDWDDA
+372 SQLDWDDG

-385 IIRAADQGGGTP
+385 IIRAADEGASS

>member
-1 MRWIWRLLKSLLA
+1 MRWIWGLLKSLLA
-14 LAVLVAIALPTAIWV
+14 LVVLVAIVLPTVIWI

-37 LVFGQPLDEPASV
+37 LMFGQPLDEPASV
-50 HLAKPQERVAGA
+50 HLAKPQTRVAGA
-62 TELGFI
+62 AQVGDI
-68 PADEPITLAT
+68 PTGESTTLAAKR
-78 QSLADAETLATKT
+78 LAAAEALASKT
-91 RSVALLV
+91 SSVALLV

-112 FGATTR
+112 FDATTR

-125 KTVLALAIGAAVTD
+125 KAVLALAIGAAVTD
-139 GVIPALDSKA
+139 GVIPSLDSKA
-149 SRWLTEWQNDA
+149 SRWLTEWQGDA
-160 RRDITVEELLRMH
+160 RRDVTVEDLLRMH

-185 ATKLLLGSNLP
+185 ATKLLLGSDLP
-196 GAVLSLGYARA
+196 GAVLSLGYSRA

-222 LILLER
+222 LLLVER

-234 ADYLSTRLWQPL
+234 ADYLASRLWQPL

-255 DREQGMPR
+255 DREGGVPR

-286 KVGERQLVAS
+286 KVGERQLIAS
-296 EWVRAMKTPSATNPN
+296 EWVQAMKTPSSTNPN

-320 PSQKERK
+320 PPQKERK

-355 RVYVIPS
+355 RVYVVPS
-362 RELIVVRTGV
+362 RDLIVVRTGV

-380 PLINT
+380 PLINM
-385 IIRAADQGGGTP
+385 IIRAADEGVSS

>member
-1 MRWIWRLLKSLLA
+1 MRWIWGLLKSLLA
-14 LAVLVAIALPTAIWV
+14 LVVLVAIVLPTVIWI

-37 LVFGQPLDEPASV
+37 LMFGQPLDEPASV
-50 HLAKPQERVAGA
+50 HLAKPQTRVAGA
-62 TELGFI
+62 AQVGDI
-68 PADEPITLAT
+68 PTGESTTLAAKR
-78 QSLADAETLATKT
+78 LAAAEALASKT
-91 RSVALLV
+91 SSVALLV

-112 FGATTR
+112 FDVTTR

-125 KTVLALAIGAAVTD
+125 KAVLALAIGAAVTD
-139 GVIPALDSKA
+139 GVIPSLDSKA
-149 SRWLTEWQNDA
+149 SRWLTEWQGDA
-160 RRDITVEELLRMH
+160 RRDVTVEDLLRMH

-185 ATKLLLGSNLP
+185 ATKLLLGSDLP
-196 GAVLSLGYARA
+196 GAVLSLGYSRA

-222 LILLER
+222 LLLVER

-234 ADYLSTRLWQPL
+234 ADYLASRLWQPL

-255 DREQGMPR
+255 DREGGVPR

-286 KVGERQLVAS
+286 KVGERQLIAS
-296 EWVRAMKTPSATNPN
+296 EWVQAMKTPSSTNPN

-320 PSQKERK
+320 PPTKERK

-336 HSEKFLADDIYY
+336 HSEKFLAEDIYY

-355 RVYVIPS
+355 RVYVVPS
-362 RELIVVRTGV
+362 RDLIVVRTGV

-380 PLINT
+380 PLINM
-385 IIRAADQGGGTP
+385 IIRAADEGASS